1 MKTIAIFGTIS
12 QAALVRNY
20 AHYDDETW
28 RAPIYESFLPDPWS
42 DKPCYDY
49 IHSVHPS
56 KWLNDG
62 LFLPDCTADGLYHPT
77 QCNFQNH
84 RCWCVEPDGQKIA
97 NSEIPLWRVIR
108 EPETAKCIH
117 RFREFLNGK
126 GRFPVNNIIEK
137 STTTT
142 EEPATSTF
150 NPKWAETTYSVQ
162 TEATTALTDSFTSTE
177 AATIIMEDSDP
188 VTTPA
193 ESTTFSNTAVPSLPT
208 TTEEFLQIELFPILN
223 LESSETEDSQL
234 VTLTGPGIFAAPKEE
249 DFVKFSSSNFAVAMM
264 KAPEEEILLIEEGS
278 GATEVHL
285 EGSGE

>member
-1 MKTIAIFGTIS
+1 M
-12 QAALVRNY
+12 
-20 AHYDDETW
+20 
-28 RAPIYESFLPDPWS
+28 
-42 DKPCYDY
+42 
-49 IHSVHPS
+49 
-56 KWLNDG
+56 
-62 LFLPDCTADGLYHPT
+62 
-77 QCNFQNH
+77 
-84 RCWCVEPDGQKIA
+84 
-97 NSEIPLWRVIR
+97 
-108 EPETAKCIH
+108 
-117 RFREFLNGK
+117 
-126 GRFPVNNIIEK
+126 NNIIEK

-177 AATIIMEDSDP
+177 ACEASPFFNLFFTKEINYSLPLLATIIIEDSDP

-264 KAPEEEILLIEEGS
+264 KAPQEEILLIEEGS
-278 GATEVHL
+278 GATEVNL